1 MTSLQPCLK
10 ASLSFLK
17 TFFSLILLGIF
28 KIENPLAIE
37 HNRIWSMT
45 NSIGDP
51 FEFDDMELSVNF
63 YSVWHTRLQMLFQE
77 FQFYS
82 SIRRWIDKQSQ
93 PVSQIGSKLACW
105 LAKSNCLAYSQLCSQ
120 SAGVSHSKKLICFDC
135 VLNNNFPAQPK
146 TCINSQN
153 KVKQAGSS
161 QQMNSHIFLTL
172 SDLEMKN

>member
-1 MTSLQPCLK
+1 
-10 ASLSFLK
+10 
-17 TFFSLILLGIF
+17 
-28 KIENPLAIE
+28 
-37 HNRIWSMT
+37 MT

-63 YSVWHTRLQMLFQE
+63 YSVWHARLQMLFQE

-82 SIRRWIDKQSQ
+82 SIRRWIDRQSQ

-153 KVKQAGSS
+153 KVKQAGRQLSTNELTYFLNTFWSWNEELKKKCLKIIVTSS
-161 QQMNSHIFLTL
+161 SSSWSHTVP
-172 SDLEMKN
+172 SS